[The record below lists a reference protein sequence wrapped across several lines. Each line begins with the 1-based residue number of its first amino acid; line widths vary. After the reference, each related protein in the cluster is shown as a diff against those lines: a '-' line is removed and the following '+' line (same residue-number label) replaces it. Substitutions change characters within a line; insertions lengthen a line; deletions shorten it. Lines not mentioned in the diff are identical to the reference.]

1 MEKNVDSK
9 GRWRNRNVGF
19 RVSEEE
25 AKLLDDL
32 VELSGLAKQDY
43 ILRRLLNREVVVQ
56 GNPKVF
62 KALKNQMTQIYEEL
76 KRLESVSDDNKE
88 LLIVVEMVAKIMK
101 GMVNEYDVSGDDVS
115 DNIRTIK
122 SIPLELYGQNIPSR
136 FEIRGEVILPKQSK
150 NQIKKRNHQ

>member
-62 KALKNQMTQIYEEL
+62 KAWKHQMTQIYEEL
-76 KRLESVSDDNKE
+76 KRLEKVSNDNEE
-88 LLIVVEMVAKIMK
+88 LLIVVEMVATIMK
-101 GMVNEYDVSGDDVS
+101 GMVNECDG
-115 DNIRTIK
+115 
-122 SIPLELYGQNIPSR
+122 
-136 FEIRGEVILPKQSK
+136 
-150 NQIKKRNHQ
+150 

>member
-1 MEKNVDSK
+1 MEKSLDAK

-25 AKLLDDL
+25 AKLLDNL

-43 ILRRLLNREVVVQ
+43 ILRRLLNREVVVH

-76 KRLESVSDDNKE
+76 KRLESVSDDNEE

-101 GMVNEYDVSGDDVS
+101 GMVNEYDG
-115 DNIRTIK
+115 
-122 SIPLELYGQNIPSR
+122 
-136 FEIRGEVILPKQSK
+136 
-150 NQIKKRNHQ
+150 

>member
-1 MEKNVDSK
+1 MEKSLDPK

-25 AKLLDDL
+25 AKLLDNL

-62 KALKNQMTQIYEEL
+62 KALKHQMTRIYEEL
-76 KRLESVSDDNKE
+76 KRLESVSDDNEE
-88 LLIVVEMVAKIMK
+88 LLIAVEMVATIMK
-101 GMVNEYDVSGDDVS
+101 GMVNEYDG
-115 DNIRTIK
+115 
-122 SIPLELYGQNIPSR
+122 
-136 FEIRGEVILPKQSK
+136 
-150 NQIKKRNHQ
+150 

>member
-1 MEKNVDSK
+1 MEKSLDPK

-25 AKLLDDL
+25 AKLLDNL

-76 KRLESVSDDNKE
+76 KRLESVSDDNEE

-101 GMVNEYDVSGDDVS
+101 GMGN
-115 DNIRTIK
+115 
-122 SIPLELYGQNIPSR
+122 
-136 FEIRGEVILPKQSK
+136 
-150 NQIKKRNHQ
+150 

>member
-76 KRLESVSDDNKE
+76 KRLESVSDDNEE
-88 LLIVVEMVAKIMK
+88 LLMVVEMVATIMK
-101 GMVNEYDVSGDDVS
+101 GMVNEYDG
-115 DNIRTIK
+115 
-122 SIPLELYGQNIPSR
+122 
-136 FEIRGEVILPKQSK
+136 
-150 NQIKKRNHQ
+150 

>member
-1 MEKNVDSK
+1 MEKSLDAK

-76 KRLESVSDDNKE
+76 KRLESVSDDNEE
-88 LLIVVEMVAKIMK
+88 LLIVVEMIATIMK
-101 GMVNEYDVSGDDVS
+101 GMVNEYDG
-115 DNIRTIK
+115 
-122 SIPLELYGQNIPSR
+122 
-136 FEIRGEVILPKQSK
+136 
-150 NQIKKRNHQ
+150 

>member
-43 ILRRLLNREVVVQ
+43 IVRRHIVGGTYRTLISVKSSLRLC
-56 GNPKVF
+56 
-62 KALKNQMTQIYEEL
+62 
-76 KRLESVSDDNKE
+76 
-88 LLIVVEMVAKIMK
+88 
-101 GMVNEYDVSGDDVS
+101 
-115 DNIRTIK
+115 RTGICR
-122 SIPLELYGQNIPSR
+122 R
-136 FEIRGEVILPKQSK
+136 FSAG
-150 NQIKKRNHQ
+150 

>member
-1 MEKNVDSK
+1 MEKSLDAK

-62 KALKNQMTQIYEEL
+62 KALKHQMAQIYEEL
-76 KRLESVSDDNKE
+76 KRLESVSDDNEE
-88 LLIVVEMVAKIMK
+88 LLIAVEMVATIMK
-101 GMVNEYDVSGDDVS
+101 GMVNEYDG
-115 DNIRTIK
+115 
-122 SIPLELYGQNIPSR
+122 
-136 FEIRGEVILPKQSK
+136 
-150 NQIKKRNHQ
+150 

>member
-1 MEKNVDSK
+1 MEKNLDAK

-76 KRLESVSDDNKE
+76 KRLESVSDDNEE

-101 GMVNEYDVSGDDVS
+101 GMVNEYDG
-115 DNIRTIK
+115 
-122 SIPLELYGQNIPSR
+122 
-136 FEIRGEVILPKQSK
+136 
-150 NQIKKRNHQ
+150 

>member
-1 MEKNVDSK
+1 MEKSLDAK

-32 VELSGLAKQDY
+32 VELSGLAKQDN

-76 KRLESVSDDNKE
+76 KRLESVSDDNEE

-101 GMVNEYDVSGDDVS
+101 GMVNEYDG
-115 DNIRTIK
+115 
-122 SIPLELYGQNIPSR
+122 
-136 FEIRGEVILPKQSK
+136 
-150 NQIKKRNHQ
+150 

>member
-19 RVSEEE
+19 RVSDEE

-43 ILRRLLNREVVVQ
+43 ILRRLLNREVVVH

-62 KALKNQMTQIYEEL
+62 KALKHQMTQIYEEL
-76 KRLESVSDDNKE
+76 KRLEAVSNDNEE
-88 LLIVVEMVAKIMK
+88 LLIVVEMVATIMK
-101 GMVNEYDVSGDDVS
+101 GMVNEYDG
-115 DNIRTIK
+115 
-122 SIPLELYGQNIPSR
+122 
-136 FEIRGEVILPKQSK
+136 
-150 NQIKKRNHQ
+150 

>member
-43 ILRRLLNREVVVQ
+43 ILRRLLKREVVVQ

-62 KALKNQMTQIYEEL
+62 KALKHQMTQIYEEL
-76 KRLESVSDDNKE
+76 KRLEKVSNDNEE
-88 LLIVVEMVAKIMK
+88 LIIVVEMIATIMK
-101 GMVNEYDVSGDDVS
+101 GMVNEYDG
-115 DNIRTIK
+115 
-122 SIPLELYGQNIPSR
+122 
-136 FEIRGEVILPKQSK
+136 
-150 NQIKKRNHQ
+150 

>member
-1 MEKNVDSK
+1 MEKSLDAK

-19 RVSEEE
+19 RVSEGE
-25 AKLLDDL
+25 AKLLDNL

-76 KRLESVSDDNKE
+76 KRLESVSDDNEE
-88 LLIVVEMVAKIMK
+88 LLIVVEMVATIMK
-101 GMVNEYDVSGDDVS
+101 GMVNEYDG
-115 DNIRTIK
+115 
-122 SIPLELYGQNIPSR
+122 
-136 FEIRGEVILPKQSK
+136 
-150 NQIKKRNHQ
+150 

>member
-62 KALKNQMTQIYEEL
+62 KALKHQMTQIYEEL
-76 KRLESVSDDNKE
+76 KRLESVSDDNEE

-101 GMVNEYDVSGDDVS
+101 GMVTEYDG
-115 DNIRTIK
+115 
-122 SIPLELYGQNIPSR
+122 
-136 FEIRGEVILPKQSK
+136 
-150 NQIKKRNHQ
+150 

>member
-1 MEKNVDSK
+1 MEKSLDAK

-32 VELSGLAKQDY
+32 VELSGLTKQDY

-76 KRLESVSDDNKE
+76 KRLESVSDDNEE

-101 GMVNEYDVSGDDVS
+101 GMVNEYDG
-115 DNIRTIK
+115 
-122 SIPLELYGQNIPSR
+122 
-136 FEIRGEVILPKQSK
+136 
-150 NQIKKRNHQ
+150 

>member
-62 KALKNQMTQIYEEL
+62 KALKHQMTQIYEEL
-76 KRLESVSDDNKE
+76 KRLEAVSNDNEE
-88 LLIVVEMVAKIMK
+88 LLIVMEMVATIMK
-101 GMVNEYDVSGDDVS
+101 GMESSSG
-115 DNIRTIK
+115 N
-122 SIPLELYGQNIPSR
+122 L
-136 FEIRGEVILPKQSK
+136 
-150 NQIKKRNHQ
+150 

>member
-1 MEKNVDSK
+1 MEKSLDPK

-25 AKLLDDL
+25 AKLLDNL

-62 KALKNQMTQIYEEL
+62 KALKHQMTRIYEEL
-76 KRLESVSDDNKE
+76 KRLEAVSDDNEE
-88 LLIVVEMVAKIMK
+88 LLIAVEMVATIMK
-101 GMVNEYDVSGDDVS
+101 GMVNEYDG
-115 DNIRTIK
+115 
-122 SIPLELYGQNIPSR
+122 
-136 FEIRGEVILPKQSK
+136 
-150 NQIKKRNHQ
+150 

>member
-1 MEKNVDSK
+1 MEKNLDTK

-76 KRLESVSDDNKE
+76 KRLESVSDDNEE

-101 GMVNEYDVSGDDVS
+101 GMVNEYD
-115 DNIRTIK
+115 R
-122 SIPLELYGQNIPSR
+122 
-136 FEIRGEVILPKQSK
+136 
-150 NQIKKRNHQ
+150 

>member
-62 KALKNQMTQIYEEL
+62 KALKHQMTQIYEEL
-76 KRLESVSDDNKE
+76 KRLEKVSNDNEE
-88 LLIVVEMVAKIMK
+88 LIIVVEMIATIMK
-101 GMVNEYDVSGDDVS
+101 SVHAFKTNNYCFV
-115 DNIRTIK
+115 
-122 SIPLELYGQNIPSR
+122 
-136 FEIRGEVILPKQSK
+136 
-150 NQIKKRNHQ
+150 

>member
-1 MEKNVDSK
+1 MEKSFEAK

-25 AKLLDDL
+25 AKQLDNL
-32 VELSGLAKQDY
+32 VELSGLTKQDY

-76 KRLESVSDDNKE
+76 KRLESVSDDNEE
-88 LLIVVEMVAKIMK
+88 LLIVVEMVATIMK
-101 GMVNEYDVSGDDVS
+101 GMVNEYDG
-115 DNIRTIK
+115 
-122 SIPLELYGQNIPSR
+122 
-136 FEIRGEVILPKQSK
+136 
-150 NQIKKRNHQ
+150 

>member
-1 MEKNVDSK
+1 MEKSLDAK

-25 AKLLDDL
+25 AKLLDNL

-62 KALKNQMTQIYEEL
+62 KALKHQMTQIYEKL
-76 KRLESVSDDNKE
+76 KRLESVSDDNEE

-101 GMVNEYDVSGDDVS
+101 GMVNEYDG
-115 DNIRTIK
+115 
-122 SIPLELYGQNIPSR
+122 
-136 FEIRGEVILPKQSK
+136 
-150 NQIKKRNHQ
+150 

>member
-1 MEKNVDSK
+1 MEKSLDAK

-76 KRLESVSDDNKE
+76 KRLESVSGDNEE

-101 GMVNEYDVSGDDVS
+101 GMVNEYDG
-115 DNIRTIK
+115 
-122 SIPLELYGQNIPSR
+122 
-136 FEIRGEVILPKQSK
+136 
-150 NQIKKRNHQ
+150 

>member
-1 MEKNVDSK
+1 MEKNLDAK

-25 AKLLDDL
+25 AKLLDNL

-62 KALKNQMTQIYEEL
+62 KALKNQMTQIFEEL
-76 KRLESVSDDNKE
+76 KRLESVSDDNEE
-88 LLIVVEMVAKIMK
+88 LLIVVEMVATIMK
-101 GMVNEYDVSGDDVS
+101 GMVNEYDG
-115 DNIRTIK
+115 
-122 SIPLELYGQNIPSR
+122 
-136 FEIRGEVILPKQSK
+136 
-150 NQIKKRNHQ
+150 

>member
-1 MEKNVDSK
+1 MEKSLDAK

-25 AKLLDDL
+25 AKQLDNL
-32 VELSGLAKQDY
+32 VELSGLTKQDY

-76 KRLESVSDDNKE
+76 KRLESVSDDNEE

-101 GMVNEYDVSGDDVS
+101 GMVNEYDG
-115 DNIRTIK
+115 
-122 SIPLELYGQNIPSR
+122 
-136 FEIRGEVILPKQSK
+136 
-150 NQIKKRNHQ
+150 

>member
-1 MEKNVDSK
+1 MEKSLDAK

-25 AKLLDDL
+25 ATLLDNL

-76 KRLESVSDDNKE
+76 KRLESVSDDNEE
-88 LLIVVEMVAKIMK
+88 LLMVVEMVATIMK
-101 GMVNEYDVSGDDVS
+101 GMVNEYDG
-115 DNIRTIK
+115 
-122 SIPLELYGQNIPSR
+122 
-136 FEIRGEVILPKQSK
+136 
-150 NQIKKRNHQ
+150 

>member
-1 MEKNVDSK
+1 MEKSLDAK

-32 VELSGLAKQDY
+32 VGLSGLAKQDY

-76 KRLESVSDDNKE
+76 KRLESVSDDNEE

-101 GMVNEYDVSGDDVS
+101 GMVNEYDG
-115 DNIRTIK
+115 
-122 SIPLELYGQNIPSR
+122 
-136 FEIRGEVILPKQSK
+136 
-150 NQIKKRNHQ
+150 

>member
-1 MEKNVDSK
+1 MEKSLDAK

-25 AKLLDDL
+25 AKLLDNL

-76 KRLESVSDDNKE
+76 KRLESVSDDNEE
-88 LLIVVEMVAKIMK
+88 LLIVLEMVATIMK
-101 GMVNEYDVSGDDVS
+101 GMVNEYDG
-115 DNIRTIK
+115 
-122 SIPLELYGQNIPSR
+122 
-136 FEIRGEVILPKQSK
+136 
-150 NQIKKRNHQ
+150 

>member
-1 MEKNVDSK
+1 MEKNLDTK

-19 RVSEEE
+19 RISEEE

-62 KALKNQMTQIYEEL
+62 KALKHQMARIYEEL
-76 KRLESVSDDNKE
+76 KRLESVSDDNEE
-88 LLIVVEMVAKIMK
+88 LLIAVEMVATIMK
-101 GMVNEYDVSGDDVS
+101 GMVNEYEG
-115 DNIRTIK
+115 
-122 SIPLELYGQNIPSR
+122 
-136 FEIRGEVILPKQSK
+136 
-150 NQIKKRNHQ
+150 

>member
-43 ILRRLLNREVVVQ
+43 ILRKLLNREVVVQ

-62 KALKNQMTQIYEEL
+62 KALKHQMAQIYEEL
-76 KRLESVSDDNKE
+76 KRLESVSDDNEE

-101 GMVNEYDVSGDDVS
+101 GMVNEYDG
-115 DNIRTIK
+115 
-122 SIPLELYGQNIPSR
+122 
-136 FEIRGEVILPKQSK
+136 
-150 NQIKKRNHQ
+150 